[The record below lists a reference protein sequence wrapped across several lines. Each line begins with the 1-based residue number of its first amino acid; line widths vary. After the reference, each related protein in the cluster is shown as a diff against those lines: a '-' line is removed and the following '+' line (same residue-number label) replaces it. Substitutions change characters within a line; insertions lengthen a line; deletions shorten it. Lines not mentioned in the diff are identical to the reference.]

1 MNVPIKTNQ
10 LTYTF
15 DKELFSK
22 NYDIFCIRT
31 SEKYFKNGAY
41 IIDAPLLSNN
51 VCSVLFKSG
60 KEIFVLM
67 KSNDTNISLL
77 KDAILKADGADRIT
91 ISRVAPNSLKDDIVF
106 QLMLNSLG
114 NYESPL
120 LKFNNLTGHLY
131 CFHPNW
137 LIRGRKS
144 EADVIFKVP
153 CLELRLSPAFH
164 LNMEV
169 HTFTSELLCN
179 KIEFKKKKFEE
190 YPKYVFSA
198 HNTLRR
204 KLKDD
209 TGYSFIMRQTKNAK
223 TEIAF
228 LDIQNIDRF
237 NQSKMGI
244 LTTVLE
250 NFNDR
255 FSSIAHLE
263 FESITDYKA
272 LDYTRSVANE
282 NKQAISDLLS
292 IKPIKIVDCID
303 DEYSKIFCKEICD
316 LLFSK
321 YGIKASC
328 GKRIANDHLNI
339 RVIHNAAFYADS
351 EDPHRVFDEV
361 AVQHITFEDFSE
373 CSEFAIST
381 VIHEMLIKDDLV
393 KQKIS
398 LFDWN
403 TLGLKEDID
412 FGIEVT
418 DEQDTKY
425 IFMTIHPDGTFNISE
440 QTLNLFEANKYNQ
453 CVEIFESAKMNSEK
467 VYGIIRDALGNINI
481 IKDTGWFTIPEIY
494 NIKAELA
501 NGNTKLRGKEK
512 RDELLSSCLDIKLFN
527 DDSSQYY
534 FVGII
539 GNGMRWVINRAANIR
554 MIEPYEDSIL
564 MFEKLLPLMNVSFVR
579 NGQLTITPF
588 PFKYLREYIKR
599 F

>member
-1 MNVPIKTNQ
+1 MNAPIKTNQ
-10 LTYTF
+10 LTYKF
-15 DKELFSK
+15 NKEMFSK

-67 KSNDTNISLL
+67 KRDDTNMSLL
-77 KDAILKADGADRIT
+77 KNAVSKADGADRIT
-91 ISRVAPNSLKDDIVF
+91 LSLAAVDTLKEDIVF

-114 NYESPL
+114 NYESSL

-137 LIRGRKS
+137 LVRGKKG

-153 CLELRLSPAFH
+153 CLELKISPEFR
-164 LNMEV
+164 LNMEI
-169 HTFTSELLCN
+169 HTFTSELLRN
-179 KIEFKKKKFEE
+179 KIEFKKKRFEE

-198 HNTLRR
+198 HNTMRR

-209 TGYSFIMRQTKNAK
+209 TGYAFIMRQTKNEK

-237 NQSKMGI
+237 NQSKMGV

-250 NFNDR
+250 NFNDK
-255 FSSIAHLE
+255 FFDIAYIE
-263 FESITDYKA
+263 FENITNYSS

-282 NKQAISDLLS
+282 NRQVITDLLS
-292 IKPIKIVDCID
+292 VKSIKIVDCID

-321 YGIKASC
+321 YGVKASC
-328 GKRIANDHLNI
+328 GKRISKNYLNI
-339 RVIHNAAFYADS
+339 RIIHNAAYYTDG
-351 EDPHRVFDEV
+351 EDPHEVFDNV

-381 VIHEMLIKDDLV
+381 VIHEMLIKDDLIN
-393 KQKIS
+393 QKIS
-398 LFDWN
+398 LFNWN
-403 TLGLKEDID
+403 DLGFKDDID

-418 DEQDTKY
+418 DEQSTKY
-425 IFMTIHPDGTFNISE
+425 IFMTIHPDGTFDISE
-440 QTLNLFEANKYNQ
+440 QTLNLFGSNKYNE
-453 CVEIFESAKMNSEK
+453 CVEIFENGKINSENIH
-467 VYGIIRDALGNINI
+467 GIIRDSSDNINV
-481 IKDTGWFTIPEIY
+481 IKDTGWFTIPEII
-494 NIKAELA
+494 NLKAELS

-512 RDELLSSCLDIKLFN
+512 REQLLSSCLDIKMFK
-527 DDSSQYY
+527 DSNSEYY
-534 FVGII
+534 FVGTI
-539 GNGMRWVINRAANIR
+539 GNGMRCLINRAANIR
-554 MIEPYEDSIL
+554 KIEPYKDSNI
-564 MFEKLLPLMNVSFVR
+564 MFEKLLPLMNVTFVR
-579 NGQLTITPF
+579 NGQLTIWPF
-588 PFKYLREYIKR
+588 PFKYLSEYVK
-599 F
+599 

>member
-10 LTYTF
+10 LTYKF
-15 DKELFSK
+15 NKELFSK
-22 NYDIFCIRT
+22 SYDIFCIRT
-31 SEKYFKNGAY
+31 SEKYFKNGAN

-51 VCSVLFKSG
+51 VCSVLFKSE
-60 KEIFVLM
+60 KEFFVLM
-67 KSNDTNISLL
+67 KNSDANISLL
-77 KDAILKADGADRIT
+77 KNAISKADGADRIT
-91 ISRVAPNSLKDDIVF
+91 ISQIVANTLKDDIVF

-153 CLELRLSPAFH
+153 CLELRLSPEFR

-169 HTFTSELLCN
+169 HTFTSELLRN
-179 KIEFKKKKFEE
+179 KIDFKKKRFEE

-209 TGYSFIMRQTKNAK
+209 TGYAFIMRQTKNAK

-244 LTTVLE
+244 LATVLE

-255 FSSIAHLE
+255 FPDIACLE
-263 FESITDYKA
+263 FASITNYSA
-272 LDYTRSVANE
+272 LDYTRSAANE
-282 NKQAISDLLS
+282 NKQIIADLLS
-292 IKPIKIVDCID
+292 VKPIKIVDCVD
-303 DEYSKIFCKEICD
+303 DEYSKVFCKEICD

-321 YGIKASC
+321 YGVKASL
-328 GKRIANDHLNI
+328 GKRISKNHLNI
-339 RVIHNAAFYADS
+339 RVIHNAAYYTDS
-351 EDPHRVFDEV
+351 EDPHQAFDDA

-418 DEQDTKY
+418 DEQNTKY
-425 IFMTIHPDGTFNISE
+425 IFMTIHPDG
-440 QTLNLFEANKYNQ
+440 NKMSVNT
-453 CVEIFESAKMNSEK
+453 CTVVSP
-467 VYGIIRDALGNINI
+467 LHL
-481 IKDTGWFTIPEIY
+481 KDTPSRNKFGIFCNKIFTHAIRCAFVPHNRIRYMRNTEAFH
-494 NIKAELA
+494 NLG
-501 NGNTKLRGKEK
+501 GN
-512 RDELLSSCLDIKLFN
+512 
-527 DDSSQYY
+527 Y
-534 FVGII
+534 F
-539 GNGMRWVINRAANIR
+539 
-554 MIEPYEDSIL
+554 
-564 MFEKLLPLMNVSFVR
+564 
-579 NGQLTITPF
+579 
-588 PFKYLREYIKR
+588 IKR
-599 F
+599 LLTERIAAAFYKTSLSVYNLPPFFQISVRSVVGRR